1 MKKIMIIFMVL
12 VMLFVCGCGAKVPT
26 GDKSPLLTDARWKG
40 YDGKCENTIT
50 FRVDNS
56 FSNSCACGEPVGD
69 ADLVET
75 YSYNKKNQTL
85 SLYDDKA
92 KEIESSKVLFLDE
105 CYLVVD
111 LWDDVYV
118 YENQK
123 GHKCTVYDEVKKYVL
138 DDFTKPFINVLKF
151 EDGILT
157 VTSHDYDGDT
167 PDLFER
173 WNLIVSDD
181 VSFKEVSV
189 TDNKGEVN
197 AIRRVLTEE
206 DYQYIGEYYTAGYFT
221 FNEDGQVADVVF
233 YGELV
238 IQ

>member
-1 MKKIMIIFMVL
+1 MKKVIAIFMVL
-12 VMLFVCGCGAKVPT
+12 VMLFVCGCSAKVPK
-26 GDKSPLLTDARWKG
+26 GDKSTLLINARWQG
-40 YDGKCENTIT
+40 HDGACENKII
-50 FRVDNS
+50 FGADNY
-56 FSNSCACGEPVGD
+56 FSNSCICGEPVGD
-69 ADLVET
+69 ADVVET
-75 YSYNKKNQTL
+75 YSYNKEKQTL

-92 KEIESSKVLFLDE
+92 KVIESGRVMFLDQ

-123 GHKCTVYDEVKKYVL
+123 GHKCTVYDEVKQYVL

-151 EDGILT
+151 EDGVLT

-167 PDLFER
+167 PDLFEK
-173 WNLIVSDD
+173 WELTVADD

-189 TDNKGEVN
+189 TDNKGEVS

-221 FNEDGQVADVVF
+221 FNEDGQVTDIVF

>member
-1 MKKIMIIFMVL
+1 
-12 VMLFVCGCGAKVPT
+12 MLFVCGCGENKPT
-26 GDKSPLLTDARWKG
+26 GDKSTLLTNASWQG
-40 YDGKCENTIT
+40 NDGECKTKII
-50 FRVDNS
+50 FGADNY
-56 FSNSCACGEPVGD
+56 FSNSCSCNEPIGD
-69 ADLVET
+69 ADRAQSYT
-75 YSYNKKNQTL
+75 YDKENQTL
-85 SLYDDKA
+85 SIYDSKYE
-92 KEIESSKVLFLDE
+92 KLESGRVMFLDE

-118 YENQK
+118 YENQN

-221 FNEDGQVADVVF
+221 FNEVGQVTDVVF
-233 YGELV
+233 YGETV